1 MSYLKIDYK
10 SDLHKKTRDAIL
22 ARYKF
27 SKREMGKRYG
37 QWKKNEEKFLA
48 YIPETDNNRLRRL
61 KREDGEPQYT
71 TIEIPYSYATA
82 LTAHTYWT
90 SVFLARSPI
99 FQFSA
104 RHGEPQQRVESIEAI
119 IDYQVNVGQMLV
131 PLYVWLLDPA
141 KYGFGVLGMYWDEE
155 RSVVSEIVEEDE
167 KYLGMI
173 PTGKKVKKRITKET
187 TGYVGNKLYN
197 VRPQDFFPD
206 PRMPLSQLQQG
217 EFVGRYV
224 EVGWNT
230 VVKRQQNGVYFN
242 LDALKQ
248 HRMRIKSREQGSTQ
262 ITLPDAKQEIDIA
275 QFADNKD
282 MGYVSLLEMYVELVP
297 SEWGLGST
305 DYPEKWVFVL
315 AEEEVIVHASPMGLW
330 HNRFPFAIQEY
341 EPDGYSLFSRAFV
354 EVISPMQDIL
364 TWLVNSHLQNVRKS
378 LNDMFVFDPSR
389 VVMKDV
395 MDPRPGKFI
404 RLKPEAYG
412 TPINSVIQQLQVQDV
427 TRGHM
432 TDAAMFTDLIQRV
445 TGVTDNIMGMVNASG
460 RKTATEVRTSTSFGT
475 NRLKTNAEYM
485 SAMGW
490 APLAQMLV
498 QTTQQKFDITRQFRV
513 AGDLMRNGGTF
524 REITPEAVQGF
535 FDFIPVDGTL
545 PVDKFALANLWKEL
559 TGMIISSPLAQS
571 YNIDALF
578 AYTARL
584 GGAKNVEQFKIKA
597 VPDDQLDKARAAGNV
612 VPIMP
617 TGSSSAAMGR
627 PNQPQQMPGM
637 GNLA

>member
-617 TGSSSAAMGR
+617 TGSSSAAMER